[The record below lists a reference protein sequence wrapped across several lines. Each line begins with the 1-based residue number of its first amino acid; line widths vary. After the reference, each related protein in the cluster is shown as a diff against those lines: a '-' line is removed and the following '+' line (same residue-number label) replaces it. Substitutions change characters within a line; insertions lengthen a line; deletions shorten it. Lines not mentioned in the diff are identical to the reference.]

1 MNVIISNKKAEM
13 LSQLTIEVI
22 KSEQGVFSVDE
33 IIAKYQNFFYQ
44 RMILDI
50 TALKDYTDIK
60 TLQKLSISLDMD
72 KLILL
77 LDDTEATSAPT
88 FLSQLI
94 SIGIYNFTKNVE
106 GIMYLYNN
114 PNTYRDVAQYHHINE
129 PQAAPVMAAMPV
141 GNGEGM
147 VASRGVRII
156 GFKSVTPGCGATSL
170 IYMMKNQLAQHY
182 KVVAIEVDKSDF
194 TYYRDSELVSTTNDA
209 LTTVVSKYNNLDAIL
224 IDMNNSA
231 TANTVVHD
239 IIYLMEPSTI
249 KLNRLMTLN
258 PDTLENLKNK
268 KVVLN
273 KSMLSQKDIMDFEYE
288 SKLKVFFNLPPL
300 DERER
305 NNAVLNQFLA
315 KLGFVAQDDGSSAS
329 GEKKNKLFGLFNI

>member
-1 MNVIISNKKAEM
+1 MNVIISNKNTEM
-13 LSQLTIEVI
+13 LQQLNIEVI

-33 IIAKYQNFFYQ
+33 LVSKYQNFFYQ

-60 TLQKLSISLDMD
+60 TIQKLSISLDMD

-77 LDDTEATSAPT
+77 LDDSETTSSPE

-94 SIGIYNFTKNVE
+94 SIGIYNFTKNAE

-114 PNTYRDVAQYHHINE
+114 PNTYRDVAQYHHIDA
-129 PQAAPVMAAMPV
+129 PQPTMAPLPIM
-141 GNGEGM
+141 NGGGSAE
-147 VASRGVRII
+147 VSRGVRII
-156 GFKSVTPGCGATSL
+156 GFKSVTAGSGATSL
-170 IYMMKNQLAQHY
+170 IYMMKNQLSRNY

-194 TYYRDSELVSTTNDA
+194 VYYRDNELVSTTNDA
-209 LTTVVSKYNNLDAIL
+209 LSTVVTKYTSYDAVL

-231 TANTVVHD
+231 SANNIVHD
-239 IIYLMEPSTI
+239 IIYLIEPSTI
-249 KLNRLMTLN
+249 KLNRLMTLT
-258 PDTLENLKNK
+258 PDVLENLKNK

-273 KSMLSQKDIMDFEYE
+273 KSMLTSKDVLDFEYE
-288 SKLKVFFNLPPL
+288 SKLKIFFNLPPL

-305 NNAVLNQFLA
+305 NNEVLNQFLA
-315 KLGFVAQDDGSSAS
+315 KLGFTSQYS
-329 GEKKNKLFGLFNI
+329 GGDAGDKKNKLFGLFNI